1 MNQQLTDNSE
11 NNTAPAIGS
20 VGVLAAYLGLTEMRI
35 QQLAQEKVIE
45 KLSHGHYDLQQC
57 VSKYCEY
64 IRGVSRGSDSAKAE
78 QIERTRLTK
87 VRADMGEL
95 EHAEKVGALIQ
106 ADVVQRQGFT
116 LAVILK
122 NNLLSIP
129 DRLSAIVAAESDPAE
144 VHDLI
149 SAEVRNSLDAVI
161 RSMETTEVDD
171 ATLDITRHNAAEI
184 IERNLGNATADEAA
198 E

>member
-1 MNQQLTDNSE
+1 MNQQLTDDNSTE
-11 NNTAPAIGS
+11 AAPAVGS

-35 QQLAQEKVIE
+35 QQLAQDKIIE

-57 VSKYCEY
+57 VSRYCEY

-78 QIERTRLTK
+78 QIERTRLTR

-129 DRLSAIVAAESDPAE
+129 DRLSAIVAAETDPAE

-161 RSMETTEVDD
+161 KSMESTEVDD

-184 IERNLGNATADEAA
+184 IARTQATPDTDEDAD
-198 E
+198 